1 MVWEQG
7 MVQCG
12 GQRNR
17 LTPRNWVPEAAAP
30 SSEGP
35 ADPVSHKGGWGQT
48 QVAAP
53 SPSQSELDLSC
64 QLSPQGPAPATRRP
78 FWREGES
85 RREARI
91 LGFGKAGPFHLPSEA
106 QKWSCECELT
116 PQRALARVRG
126 TETLGLGCSGWVLAL
141 RLGRTS

>member
-7 MVQCG
+7 MVRCG

-30 SSEGP
+30 SSEGR

-53 SPSQSELDLSC
+53 SPSQSELDLSIRSALTAGPGSGHTPVFLERGRESAGSPDTRIWES
-64 QLSPQGPAPATRRP
+64 QALSPA
-78 FWREGES
+78 F
-85 RREARI
+85 
-91 LGFGKAGPFHLPSEA
+91 
-106 QKWSCECELT
+106 
-116 PQRALARVRG
+116 
-126 TETLGLGCSGWVLAL
+126 
-141 RLGRTS
+141 